1 MHSKLFL
8 FLASY
13 ISKLNGIQILSRS
26 FSPQRG
32 LIKQLK
38 IISSPTTTPLAGLY
52 ENHSVLIFLCLNK
65 RSVGV
70 CTTLISASSWS
81 SRALLC
87 DQSVMWILWLSDKV
101 EAEFQHSQEHFQLYY
116 YSIHS
121 DIIIMQINISLN
133 KVDIAMRD
141 LGWLCIES
149 GSSDKTVLPAR
160 LRRTP

>member
-1 MHSKLFL
+1 MINKDGKPLVANKILQKSLHSKLFL

-70 CTTLISASSWS
+70 CTTLISVSSWS

-87 DQSVMWILWLSDKV
+87 DRLQTRFISSYRVLLLGPLLQNVGDCSLSLI
-101 EAEFQHSQEHFQLYY
+101 QW
-116 YSIHS
+116 
-121 DIIIMQINISLN
+121 
-133 KVDIAMRD
+133 R
-141 LGWLCIES
+141 
-149 GSSDKTVLPAR
+149 
-160 LRRTP
+160 